1 LPRPADWENHI
12 MTTDAVIL
20 LAAFIGFFVLWI
32 FVLPR
37 MGLG

>member
-1 LPRPADWENHI
+1 

-20 LAAFIGFFVLWI
+20 LAAFIGFLILWLFI
-32 FVLPR
+32 LPR